1 MTPPVQGAD
10 FLAALVAS
18 ALLGAFPPVDFLAVC
33 FVRAMLC
40 FHGLCQSSF
49 IISLYSQMA
58 AAGQQ
63 GPMVTAGADG
73 D

>member
-40 FHGLCQSSF
+40 FVCAKAAFSSAF
-49 IISLYSQMA
+49 IRRWLL
-58 AAGQQ
+58 Q
-63 GPMVTAGADG
+63 GSKGRW
-73 D
+73 